1 MTAAIARDPIYRRRR
16 FQSEIIELC
25 VRWYLTYRLS
35 YRDLVEMLA
44 ERGVN
49 VSHTTIYRW
58 VQRYVP
64 EFERRWARYAKPVH
78 PSGRVDETAIAVRGG
93 DCYLYRAVDK
103 FGKTVDSLLCADR
116 SVFAARAFF
125 CRSLKTHDHRWPW
138 KLNLD
143 GSAAS
148 HRALRLLRQ
157 EDPNWQSVEI
167 RSCRYLNN
175 IVEQDHRAINSR
187 CAPMLALKSFR
198 TAAVTLAG
206 VELVH
211 RIKKGQ
217 FSLGSGAARGLSSLK
232 HLWAHALKR
241 RGARAQDCSDATQ
254 PPMQQNSPVRLRT
267 EQDVRDIKR
276 VRYARK
282 VTVGRGLYLL
292 VTPRGGRCWHYRFTF
307 AGRRKKLCL
316 GTYPEVSLD
325 GAKTRHEYARHLLAH
340 GIDPCETK
348 AILGKNAF
356 FLRIREWEIAQNH
369 ARDVPRPRNGSNP
382 AGQGMDSWLASAP

>member
-1 MTAAIARDPIYRRRR
+1 MTKAVARDPIYRRRR

-64 EFERRWARYAKPVH
+64 EFERRWTPYANPVN
-78 PSGRVDETAIAVRGG
+78 PSWRVDETAISVRGG

-116 SVFAARAFF
+116 SERAARAFF
-125 CRSLKTHDHRWPW
+125 CRAVKTHHPQRPQ

-143 GSAAS
+143 GNVAS
-148 HRALRLLRQ
+148 HRALRLLRR
-157 EDPNWQSVEI
+157 ENPDWQGVEI
-167 RSCRYLNN
+167 RSRRYLNN
-175 IVEQDHRAINSR
+175 IVEQDHRAIKRR

-211 RIKKGQ
+211 RIRKGQ
-217 FSLGSGAARGLSSLK
+217 FSLGSGTERGLSSLK
-232 HLWAHALKR
+232 HLWARALKR
-241 RGARAQDCSDATQ
+241 RRARAQAGSDEPQ
-254 PPMQQNSPVRLRT
+254 PPMQQNSPARLQT
-267 EQDVRDIKR
+267 EQDVRDIKP

-282 VTVGRGLYLL
+282 VAVSRGMYLL
-292 VTPRGGRCWHYRFTF
+292 VTPQGGRCWHYRFTLN
-307 AGRRKKLCL
+307 K
-316 GTYPEVSLD
+316 S
-325 GAKTRHEYARHLLAH
+325 
-340 GIDPCETK
+340 
-348 AILGKNAF
+348 
-356 FLRIREWEIAQNH
+356 
-369 ARDVPRPRNGSNP
+369 
-382 AGQGMDSWLASAP
+382 